1 MKIIKLESFTKPF
14 VSFVRVTLED
24 GTSGF
29 GQMSTYHADI
39 TAQIFHK
46 QLAPWVLG
54 KNWENFEGIEKLI
67 LEKEHK
73 LHTTCNS
80 RFGYSFMGH
89 KRKNYRATYS
99 INYWR

>member
-39 TAQIFHK
+39 TAKIFHK

-54 KNWENFEGIEKLI
+54 KNWENISKDEMMLM
-67 LEKEHK
+67 
-73 LHTTCNS
+73 
-80 RFGYSFMGH
+80 GY
-89 KRKNYRATYS
+89 
-99 INYWR
+99 

>member
-24 GTSGF
+24 GSNGF

-39 TAQIFHK
+39 TAKIFHK

-54 KNWENFEGIEKLI
+54 KHWENFENIEKLSVGANMVSRSPLKVQTPLRNI
-67 LEKEHK
+67 LEQ
-73 LHTTCNS
+73 S
-80 RFGYSFMGH
+80 
-89 KRKNYRATYS
+89 
-99 INYWR
+99 